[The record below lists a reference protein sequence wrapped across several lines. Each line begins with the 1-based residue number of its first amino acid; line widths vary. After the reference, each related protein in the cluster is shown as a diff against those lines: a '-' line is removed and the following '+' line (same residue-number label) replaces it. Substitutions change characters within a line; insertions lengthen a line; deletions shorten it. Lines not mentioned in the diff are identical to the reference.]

1 MCAGIIVA
9 NSQVITVMNKAT
21 RKTKTVVSPDQ
32 ADLLKTYT
40 VTGIVTQTYSYCGGA
55 APPKQLLDQLATP
68 VAYAG
73 KKFYI
78 RPGKTNSAKIKTV
91 KSFTTNSAGEF
102 SFRLS
107 PGTYAIILEEQL
119 HKIKAGD
126 YAKQDRSVDEKCLQ
140 QWWVKPYYVLEVKGR
155 NTNGL
160 NFNFHHPCFISN
172 DIPCI
177 TYNGPMPP

>member
-1 MCAGIIVA
+1 MLIGF
-9 NSQVITVMNKAT
+9 SQGITVMNDAAN
-21 RKTKTVVSPDQ
+21 KTKIVVSPDNEF
-32 ADLLKTYT
+32 LIKTYT
-40 VTGIVTQTYSYCGGA
+40 VTGSVTQTYSYCGGA
-55 APPKQLLDQLATP
+55 APPKELLDELATP

-78 RPGKTNSAKIKTV
+78 RAGKTNSTKIKII

-119 HKIKAGD
+119 HKIKAGS
-126 YAKQDRSVDEKCLQ
+126 YKKEYQEIDEKCLQ
-140 QWWVKPYYVLEVKGR
+140 QWWVKPYYVLEVR
-155 NTNGL
+155 NKEISQL
-160 NFNFHHPCFISN
+160 NFNFHRRCFISN

-177 TYNGPMPP
+177 MYNGPMPP